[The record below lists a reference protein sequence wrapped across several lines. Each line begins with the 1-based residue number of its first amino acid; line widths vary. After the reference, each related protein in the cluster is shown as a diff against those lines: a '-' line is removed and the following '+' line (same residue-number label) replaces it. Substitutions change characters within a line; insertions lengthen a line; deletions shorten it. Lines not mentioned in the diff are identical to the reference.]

1 APLGELATAG
11 LHINDLFAALRNF
24 NQITHPPELPE
35 PLHPQILTG
44 HHISVQGIS
53 YAPALEN
60 ISLDIALGSRVWVTG
75 PSGSGKSTLLELL
88 TRFDDPQRGKITLGG
103 IALDQMKYED
113 LVSNI
118 AYVTQEPI
126 LFTGTLAENIRLGK
140 SDATDDEIEKAA
152 RDAALGAMIDRSS
165 EGINQ
170 SVGKQG
176 TALSGGERQRVAI
189 ARALLKNAPILILDE
204 ATSALDEET
213 EQEIVTTIRAL
224 SSTVIFVTHRD
235 SAIWQP
241 TQTINLA
248 STSV

>member
-1 APLGELATAG
+1 
-11 LHINDLFAALRNF
+11 
-24 NQITHPPELPE
+24 
-35 PLHPQILTG
+35 
-44 HHISVQGIS
+44 
-53 YAPALEN
+53 
-60 ISLDIALGSRVWVTG
+60 
-75 PSGSGKSTLLELL
+75 
-88 TRFDDPQRGKITLGG
+88 
-103 IALDQMKYED
+103 
-113 LVSNI
+113 
-118 AYVTQEPI
+118 
-126 LFTGTLAENIRLGK
+126 LAENIRLGK
-140 SDATDDEIEKAA
+140 PDATDDEIEKAA

>member
-1 APLGELATAG
+1 
-11 LHINDLFAALRNF
+11 
-24 NQITHPPELPE
+24 
-35 PLHPQILTG
+35 
-44 HHISVQGIS
+44 
-53 YAPALEN
+53 
-60 ISLDIALGSRVWVTG
+60 
-75 PSGSGKSTLLELL
+75 
-88 TRFDDPQRGKITLGG
+88 
-103 IALDQMKYED
+103 MKYED

-140 SDATDDEIEKAA
+140 PDATDDEIEKAA

-213 EQEIVTTIRAL
+213 EQEIVTTIRTL

-241 TQTINLA
+241 TQTLTLA
-248 STSV
+248 

>member
-1 APLGELATAG
+1 
-11 LHINDLFAALRNF
+11 
-24 NQITHPPELPE
+24 
-35 PLHPQILTG
+35 
-44 HHISVQGIS
+44 
-53 YAPALEN
+53 
-60 ISLDIALGSRVWVTG
+60 
-75 PSGSGKSTLLELL
+75 
-88 TRFDDPQRGKITLGG
+88 
-103 IALDQMKYED
+103 MKYED

-140 SDATDDEIEKAA
+140 PDATDDEIEKAA

-213 EQEIVTTIRAL
+213 EQEIVTTIRTL

-235 SAIWQP
+235 SAI
-241 TQTINLA
+241 
-248 STSV
+248 

>member
-1 APLGELATAG
+1 
-11 LHINDLFAALRNF
+11 
-24 NQITHPPELPE
+24 
-35 PLHPQILTG
+35 
-44 HHISVQGIS
+44 
-53 YAPALEN
+53 
-60 ISLDIALGSRVWVTG
+60 
-75 PSGSGKSTLLELL
+75 
-88 TRFDDPQRGKITLGG
+88 
-103 IALDQMKYED
+103 MKYED

-140 SDATDDEIEKAA
+140 SDATDDEIEKVA

-213 EQEIVTTIRAL
+213 EQEIVKTIRAL

-235 SAIWQP
+235 STIWQP